1 MYGVPTKGPSV
12 GGGLATTGAALH
24 SWILVGIGL
33 VVLGAS
39 LWLASYAGRA
49 R

>member
-39 LWLASYAGRA
+39 LWLAANAGRA